1 MKKLTFP
8 DLPFLYDCAL
18 KFRQAIEKAKFAG
31 EFTNDRILFKFPTAC
46 CGDASCLLG
55 QYLLDY
61 GISSKYVC
69 GNYYYDDGGGAQS
82 HAWLEIGDVI
92 IDITGD
98 QFKFHSEFFNYDTPV
113 FVGKADKMH
122 LLFEVE
128 ERDVRTTVPLT
139 ALGPF
144 ASPRL
149 CRVYSLIKTYIH

>member
-1 MKKLTFP
+1 MNKRPLP
-8 DLPFLYDCAL
+8 DLSFLYDCAL

-69 GNYYYDDGGGAQS
+69 GMYYDNTGCQS
-82 HAWLEIGDVI
+82 HAWIEVGDI
-92 IDITGD
+92 IVDITGD
-98 QFKFHSEFFNYDTPV
+98 QFKLQSKFFYYDIPV
-113 FVGKADKMH
+113 FVGKPDEMH

-128 ERDVRTTVPLT
+128 EINVRPTAPLDK
-139 ALGPF
+139 LGPF
-144 ASPRL
+144 AAPRL
-149 CRVYSLIKTYIH
+149 SRLYKSIKAFIE